1 MLNMHIKS
9 IYSIFVFALFFFLQ
23 SCDSK
28 ENINTSPSRNT
39 QQQNITNTN
48 TFNDAIVKQ
57 DNIND
62 YSIIENDANQSL
74 CTNNQISNQGI
85 NLILDLTEYSPNN
98 IYEVYN
104 HIDSIAFIFE
114 SCNDPRGM
122 FTTTYRRITRRII
135 AAIENKE
142 INDQAWGHSIVI
154 DFASRY
160 LQNLRLHLQNEQP
173 SYAWQQY
180 YYLANNADVSR
191 TRAVVIGMVA
201 HLTLDLPHSLVAI
214 NTTESHKDDYF
225 TLGELMIEITPL
237 FIQDLNHYYNTDTED
252 ILNGF
257 FLGQWVDNVFG
268 NDTMITLSYQTIRTK
283 SWNARWYL
291 QKQWGKWLA
300 QNEIYTAFW
309 TIDGVLA
316 TLDQSNIIQ

>member
-1 MLNMHIKS
+1 MQFKRTILHTTFI
-9 IYSIFVFALFFFLQ
+9 IFLSFFFQ
-23 SCDSK
+23 SCDNK
-28 ENINTSPSRNT
+28 ENINTAPSRNT
-39 QQQNITNTN
+39 QQNATNTN
-48 TFNDAIVKQ
+48 AFNDAITKQ
-57 DNIND
+57 DSIKD
-62 YSIIENDANQSL
+62 YSIVDNDANQTL
-74 CTNNQISNQGI
+74 CTNNQISEQGI
-85 NLILDLTEYSPNN
+85 NLILDLTEYTPNS
-98 IYEVYN
+98 IYTVYSQ
-104 HIDSIAFIFE
+104 IDSIAYIFE
-114 SCNDPRGM
+114 ICKDPQGM

-135 AAIENKE
+135 TAIENKE
-142 INDQAWGHSIVI
+142 IRDQAWGRNIVI

-180 YYLANNADVSR
+180 YYLTNNVDVSR

-201 HLTLDLPHSLVAI
+201 HLTLDLPHSLVSI

-225 TLGELMIEITPL
+225 VLGELMIEITPL
-237 FIQDLNHYYNTDTED
+237 FIQDLKHYYDTDTKD

-291 QKQWGKWLA
+291 QKQWGRWLA

-316 TLDQSNIIQ
+316 SLDQSNIIQ